1 MRLLLTNSVRV
12 SVLVLSVFLLAGA
25 VFAQTPLPPPLNP
38 PRPQMPA
45 AVPPA
50 QKPPVQAPPVQPPQQ
65 QATPRETVIAS
76 VGPMPLNAFSQAA
89 VGSQTLHV
97 IVGRSVFMETLD
109 RVKRVYIANPAVV
122 DSYTANPHEI
132 VITAKSP
139 GTSSIILWDETGHSQ
154 AYQLSAD
161 VDVEDLA
168 ASMKRAMPVEDVQ
181 VHSRESKVVLT
192 GTVSSEAKSEEA
204 VKLATLYSKDVSNS
218 LVINRALIKQVNL
231 KVRIIE
237 IDRSKE
243 AQFGFNFFSQGGS
256 LLSNTST
263 QQYGSM
269 PTYTPPTT
277 TTGGILTVSDPLNFL
292 LFSSKLNIGAT
303 IKDLENKQVLQILA
317 EPNITTLSGEKANF
331 LAGGEFPYPVVQA
344 SSGGAASVTILFR
357 SYGVKLEFTP
367 IVNADDTVEMKV
379 APEVSALDFTNA
391 VTISGYTIPALSTR
405 KAETQVTVHNGQSFA
420 IGGLLDQRTTDLYN
434 STPGIANV
442 PILGQL
448 FRSKQVTHT
457 NTELIVVVTPEVIN
471 PLNQTPPVEPKPV
484 IQPLSTDKFDKSLP
498 KSTDPIWK

>member
-1 MRLLLTNSVRV
+1 MTKSAQSTNALRASALLL
-12 SVLVLSVFLLAGA
+12 A
-25 VFAQTPLPPPLNP
+25 VGVCSAVAFGQVPPLPLAQPPAP
-38 PRPQMPA
+38 PAKAAPQQAAPPQPAPQMP
-45 AVPPA
+45 VL
-50 QKPPVQAPPVQPPQQ
+50 
-65 QATPRETVIAS
+65 RETVIAAAT
-76 VGPMPLNAFSQAA
+76 PAPENAFTQSAA
-89 VGSQTLHV
+89 MSQTLHV
-97 IVGRSVFMETLD
+97 IVGRSVFMETMD

-132 VITAKSP
+132 VITAKSA
-139 GTSSIILWDETGHSQ
+139 GTSSIILWDETGHSK

-192 GTVSSEAKSEEA
+192 GTVSSEAKSDEA

-218 LVINRALIKQVNL
+218 LIINRALIKQVNL

-237 IDRSKE
+237 VDRSKE
-243 AQFGFNFFSQGGS
+243 AQFGVNFFSQGGS
-256 LLSNTST
+256 ILSNTST
-263 QQYGSM
+263 QQFGSM

-277 TTGGILTVSDPLNFL
+277 TSAGLLTVSDPLNFL
-292 LFSSKLNIGAT
+292 LFSSKLNVGAT
-303 IKDLENKQVLQILA
+303 IKDLEAKQVLQILA

-331 LAGGEFPYPVVQA
+331 LAGGEFPYPVVQG
-344 SSGGAASVTILFR
+344 SSGGTTSITIMFR

-367 IVNADDTVEMKV
+367 VVNADDTVEMKV

-405 KAETQVTVHNGQSFA
+405 KAETQVTVRNGQSFA

-434 STPGIANV
+434 MTPGIANV

-448 FRSKQVTHT
+448 FRSKQVTHS
-457 NTELIVVVTPEVIN
+457 NSELIVVVTPEVIN
-471 PLNQTPPVEPKPV
+471 PLSQTPVPVEPKPV
-484 IQPLSTDKFDKSLP
+484 IPTLSRDQFDKSLP
-498 KSTDPIWK
+498 KGAEAIVK

>member
-1 MRLLLTNSVRV
+1 MRPLMNHSAHSNNSLR
-12 SVLVLSVFLLAGA
+12 SSALVLALAVSSA
-25 VFAQTPLPPPLNP
+25 VAFGQAPPLPLPPPAAP
-38 PRPQMPA
+38 PSTAPRQA
-45 AVPPA
+45 APA
-50 QKPPVQAPPVQPPQQ
+50 QPAPQLPVA
-65 QATPRETVIAS
+65 RETVIAA
-76 VGPMPLNAFSQAA
+76 VTPTADNAFTQSTAM
-89 VGSQTLHV
+89 SQTLHV
-97 IVGRSVFMETLD
+97 IVGRSVFMETMD

-132 VITAKSP
+132 VITAKAA
-139 GTSSIILWDETGHSQ
+139 GTSSIILWDETGHSKS
-154 AYQLSAD
+154 YQLSAD

-192 GTVSSEAKSEEA
+192 GTVSSEAKSDEA

-218 LVINRALIKQVNL
+218 LIINRALIKQVNL

-237 IDRSKE
+237 VDRSKE
-243 AQFGFNFFSQGGS
+243 AQFGVNFFSQGGS
-256 LLSNTST
+256 ILSNTST

-277 TTGGILTVSDPLNFL
+277 TTGGLLTVSDPLNFL
-292 LFSSKLNIGAT
+292 LFSSKLNVGAT
-303 IKDLENKQVLQILA
+303 IKDLEAKQVLQILA

-331 LAGGEFPYPVVQA
+331 LAGGEFPYPVVQG
-344 SSGGAASVTILFR
+344 SSGGTTSITIMFR

-405 KAETQVTVHNGQSFA
+405 KAETQVTVRNGQSFA

-434 STPGIANV
+434 MTPGIANI

-448 FRSKQVTHT
+448 FRSKQVTHS
-457 NTELIVVVTPEVIN
+457 NSELIVVVTPEVIN
-471 PLNQTPPVEPKPV
+471 PLSQTPLPVEPKPV
-484 IQPLSTDKFDKSLP
+484 IPTLSRDQFDKSLP
-498 KSTDPIWK
+498 KGAEAIVK